1 MRGWTLTQA
10 VVEIVLLALVVM
22 GCASTPTERSTGE
35 VIDDSAL
42 TTKVKAV
49 LVGDPMVSALA
60 ISVSTFKGVVS
71 LTGIVNSESERKR
84 AIQLAEELAGVRE
97 VDARNLFVR
106 R

>member
-10 VVEIVLLALVVM
+10 VVGIVLLALVVM

-35 VIDDSAL
+35 VIDDSAI

>member
-10 VVEIVLLALVVM
+10 VVGIVLLALVVM
-22 GCASTPTERSTGE
+22 GCAATPTERSTGE